1 MKSIDLQGVTR
12 GKKKITIP
20 NTATAPNQLL
30 VSDFT
35 YLSTWMGMAYMAFV
49 IGVFARKIVG
59 WRVSS
64 MTTGFVLDA
73 LNQAICQRC
82 PARGSGLIHNS
93 DRGSQYLSTRY
104 TGRLVEAGIDTSV
117 GSVGDSYDNALAESI
132 IGLLKAEIINFI
144 GFRKTMGQGE
154 WENLQWVN
162 WYNTGRLH
170 SAPGH
175 KTPQE
180 MEEIFHANL
189 NPLDK
194 VTQISNKT
202 LSSKTGAAQFDSFA
216 EAMEKLGR

>member
-1 MKSIDLQGVTR
+1 MAGLDL
-12 GKKKITIP
+12 
-20 NTATAPNQLL
+20 
-30 VSDFT
+30 DDH
-35 YLSTWMGMAYMAFV
+35 
-49 IGVFARKIVG
+49 
-59 WRVSS
+59 
-64 MTTGFVLDA
+64 GF
-73 LNQAICQRC
+73 CSRC
-82 PARGSGLIHNS
+82 PEPGHLSALSNQGGGLIHHS
-93 DRGSQYLSTRY
+93 DRGSQYLSIRY

-202 LSSKTGAAQFDSFA
+202 LSSKTGAAQCGH
-216 EAMEKLGR
+216 LL